1 MSILNCQGH
10 KRSIISR
17 ALIIIWCDKPHD
29 SSVCDVMTT
38 EHVGLDLF
46 WSVTASLCPGAVVTV
61 LWLILCPALS
71 VWCDFGRKTL
81 AARVLFNTRSHGQ
94 VLYFIPTAFCRLSII
109 LCDEALVLWPWNW
122 NINSRYSNIWSHE
135 CTLSPLFL
143 ESKHCR

>member
-1 MSILNCQGH
+1 MSILDCGGH

-17 ALIIIWCDKPHD
+17 ALIIVWCDKPHD

-46 WSVTASLCPGAVVTV
+46 WSVTASLCPGAVVNV

-94 VLYFIPTAFCRLSII
+94 VLYFIPTAFWRLSII
-109 LCDEALVLWPWNW
+109 LCNEALVLWPWNRS
-122 NINSRYSNIWSHE
+122 IKSRYSNIWSHK
-135 CTLSPLFL
+135 CILSPLFSGKQTL
-143 ESKHCR
+143 